1 MVHSGCSQQFISSGS
16 RQGRAHGARAYRRPH
31 GPALTRARSISLSTV
46 MGKVKKSKQKHRS
59 GPLSQPASKKVEL
72 LPVSARTFSITDH
85 LNAWRLLVVY
95 LVEMCAYSALEA
107 SKVVKKRTSEVV
119 KWCNRLWETGSVDDL
134 EKSGRN
140 GFISVTDVEAVKKGL
155 ATAAPGTS
163 LKVVMHN
170 LRAEKGIGDDY
181 SVEAMR
187 LKLKDSGWSFQAV
200 KVGLPLSVDTMDAR
214 WAFAHKYRDVGL
226 GKCAVF
232 TDSKYFV
239 AGTVDVATKNSGF
252 MSWAPDGEPRRVI
265 KTQGNTY
272 SAHVY
277 GGVCKYGLT
286 DLIFV
291 SGTKGLPDAYT
302 VNRKNPLFNKND
314 PNCKESE
321 FISQTLSSVT
331 HKEYLDIV
339 MGGGPRSYKGLIKD
353 AQRMFQSNG
362 VQRWYWQQD
371 GAPVHTMADTEK
383 GRATLNAIK
392 GVTQWIVEWP
402 PYSPD
407 LSPIENVW
415 QQVERVLWA
424 NYQWND
430 QKSFQDALKQAW
442 EKVGDDKKFIQHV
455 MASMDRR
462 PRNGDQGGR
471 IHQVIARKGG
481 QTDY

>member
-1 MVHSGCSQQFISSGS
+1 
-16 RQGRAHGARAYRRPH
+16 
-31 GPALTRARSISLSTV
+31 
-46 MGKVKKSKQKHRS
+46 
-59 GPLSQPASKKVEL
+59 
-72 LPVSARTFSITDH
+72 
-85 LNAWRLLVVY
+85 
-95 LVEMCAYSALEA
+95 
-107 SKVVKKRTSEVV
+107 
-119 KWCNRLWETGSVDDL
+119 
-134 EKSGRN
+134 
-140 GFISVTDVEAVKKGL
+140 
-155 ATAAPGTS
+155 
-163 LKVVMHN
+163 
-170 LRAEKGIGDDY
+170 
-181 SVEAMR
+181 
-187 LKLKDSGWSFQAV
+187 
-200 KVGLPLSVDTMDAR
+200 
-214 WAFAHKYRDVGL
+214 
-226 GKCAVF
+226 
-232 TDSKYFV
+232 
-239 AGTVDVATKNSGF
+239 
-252 MSWAPDGEPRRVI
+252 
-265 KTQGNTY
+265 
-272 SAHVY
+272 
-277 GGVCKYGLT
+277 
-286 DLIFV
+286 
-291 SGTKGLPDAYT
+291 
-302 VNRKNPLFNKND
+302 
-314 PNCKESE
+314 
-321 FISQTLSSVT
+321 
-331 HKEYLDIV
+331 